1 MALSS
6 NFLLTYLF
14 ELVFFRAFLA
24 IRPYKTTYKIAILQF
39 LLRVYIYIYIYT
51 HTYIIDSLSRLVT
64 LHTANG
70 SSMAVYVFLS
80 NIITV

>member
-39 LLRVYIYIYIYT
+39 LLRVYIY
-51 HTYIIDSLSRLVT
+51 TYIIDSLSRLVT